1 MLVSVLLLQSATA
14 MADIGAGQPVVRHA
28 AETQI
33 PARIAR
39 DPVLA
44 SLPVLLPQPRETSLS
59 GQSALDEVVTVSS
72 RDLEIRHL
80 LGALLEQGTATVRR
94 VGEAFLPEPQPGLQF
109 NINPDTD
116 EVYVGWRF
124 QF

>member
-1 MLVSVLLLQSATA
+1 
-14 MADIGAGQPVVRHA
+14 MADIGAGQPVVRHPA
-28 AETQI
+28 GTQI
-33 PARIAR
+33 PVRIAR

-44 SLPVLLPQPRETSLS
+44 SLPVLLPQLDETLLS
-59 GQSALDEVVTVSS
+59 GQSTLDEIVTVSR
-72 RDLEIRHL
+72 RDREIRHL
-80 LGALLEQGTATVRR
+80 LGVLLKQGTATVRR